1 MPVSLISP
9 LAIAVLPAQPSFF
22 NADPPVAAS
31 SAVQEFRAGLLG
43 VAPLLIGVVPF
54 GMIYGALALSQGL
67 SPLAALAMSTILFA
81 GSAQFLLCQLFGA
94 GAPALVTVAEVSLL
108 NLRHA
113 LYSAALASH
122 FAELPRHWKL
132 ALAYLLTDE
141 AYATIARR
149 EASGVPSGP
158 NRRWFYLGAG
168 LGLWSS
174 WQLSTALG
182 VLLGARLPADWP
194 LDFALPLTFIAIVVP
209 LIRNRTMLAVAAVS
223 GIAALLLAGLPF
235 KLGLLVAALAGMAVG
250 WRLAGSVA

>member
-1 MPVSLISP
+1 LHPQTSLSP
-9 LAIAVLPAQPSFF
+9 I
-22 NADPPVAAS
+22 DRPPL
-31 SAVQEFRAGLLG
+31 SAFQEFQAGLLG
-43 VAPLLIGVVPF
+43 VAPLLIGVIPF

-67 SPLAALAMSTILFA
+67 SPAAALAMSSILFA
-81 GSAQFLLCQLFGA
+81 GSAQFLFCQLFGA

-113 LYSAALASH
+113 LYSAALAPH
-122 FAELPRHWKL
+122 IAQLPRRWKL

-149 EASGVPSGP
+149 EASGEACGP
-158 NRRWFYLGAG
+158 YRHWFYLGAG
-168 LGLWSS
+168 LGLWGS

-182 VLLGARLPADWP
+182 VLLGARLPTDWP

-223 GIAALLLAGLPF
+223 GIAALLLAGLSF

-250 WRLAGSVA
+250 WRLAGSAA